1 MTATIPTIPRLETAL
16 KRQRLLRLLREKQRR
31 LDMLQQRPAL
41 EEDLGAFFRE
51 AWKVLEP
58 GRKLAWSWC
67 YELQAEYL
75 WLVREGKL
83 QEYFPG
89 VVGMIDNVPPRT
101 AKSTFWTICF
111 PVWTWTK
118 YPDRR
123 FQCFSYSQGLS
134 EEHSLK
140 RRDLIL
146 SPWFQQLWGDRFK
159 LRVDQ
164 HEKANFSNDKTGSM
178 TASSVGGTAIG
189 KGGDTL
195 ILDDPINADQAL
207 SEVERTKAN
216 NWIDSTLRSRLNDPD
231 SGLILMI
238 MQRLN
243 DLDPT
248 GFVLTAER
256 ERWIWHKLP
265 LEAEEEETWKFPISG
280 RVVKRQPGE
289 ILMPD
294 RFSQTTVARL
304 KTKRLTWSCQY
315 QQRPAPLEG
324 NMVKFADVRYYGG
337 VDPLTGVADPP
348 LPAQFDLIFVSCDA
362 AFKDLK
368 TSDYVAVATIGV
380 KGPNRYV
387 LDVVNRHLDCDAT
400 EAECKRQR
408 ERVWGD
414 GQRAGSV
421 LIEDKANGSAVIKR
435 LKRVVPGVVA
445 VEPEG
450 GKVARMFATVPEW
463 QSNNWWVDRNAA
475 WTELYLDQLTKF
487 PAGAHDDMVDC
498 TSQAAIWIQKSGVG
512 MLQFYAEQAAG
523 QGAPT
528 NGRVNG
534 PTYVEPPSAQL
545 TPAQH
550 QSQQFDPWGVFR

>member
-523 QGAPT
+523 QGVPT